1 MTEQKCT
8 CKKVPELNYVSSNP
22 DCPVCYP
29 KIDWEKECKMKS
41 DILAKEYG
49 KVTTFANRTNED
61 LTDRLDMIFKVLLKI
76 LRELEQADSK

>member
-8 CKKVPELNYVSSNP
+8 CQKVSELHYVSSDP
-22 DCPVCYP
+22 DCPVHYP

-61 LTDRLDMIFKVLLKI
+61 LTDRFDMIFKVLLAI
-76 LRELEQADSK
+76 LRKLEQVDSK